1 MTRRRLPDVA
11 VVRPVD
17 RGFGFRCTRCAA
29 ELVVAVPVAV
39 PELVG
44 VTRDFIRRHDACA
57 RAAAAELEG
66 KP

>member
-11 VVRPVD
+11 FVRPVD
-17 RGFGFRCTRCAA
+17 RGFGFRCDRCGV
-29 ELVVAVPVAV
+29 ELVVAVPVPV

-44 VTRDFIRRHDACA
+44 VTRDFIRRHEPCA
-57 RAAAAELEG
+57 RAAAADLEG